1 MLTMKRFVFY
11 GALVGALTLSVGP
24 ASADCGDD
32 FKRSVKTSDG
42 CFAIDFMQN
51 VDPAGNPLV
60 VFIHGDGGPIRRSI
74 EAYRED
80 YADQFSLLRNAGI
93 NVIVVLRPG
102 HRLPDWSQT
111 SGYPTTKNDNYTG
124 GIIAGISE
132 VMGRLRQHYKP
143 SKMVLLGHS
152 GGAMISGIIAGRHP
166 GVADAAVLV
175 AWGCNTREWR
185 QWRIDSKGRRGQWH
199 DSLSAH
205 DFLDGIPKGM
215 RVIAITGSDDSNT
228 KPSFAKACTAQMK
241 SLGLNIDMRQVDG
254 FGHSGMFAASDVT
267 DAVIEASK

>member
-1 MLTMKRFVFY
+1 MRWFISCVAIAGMM
-11 GALVGALTLSVGP
+11 TLSAGL
-24 ASADCGDD
+24 AWADCADD
-32 FKRSVKTSDG
+32 FKKSAKTSDG

-60 VFIHGDGGPIRRSI
+60 VFIHGDGGPIRRST
-74 EAYRED
+74 EAYREE

-93 NVIVVLRPG
+93 NVVAVLRPG

-111 SGYPTTKNDNYTG
+111 SGYPTTKNDNYTSD
-124 GIIAGISE
+124 IIKGISE
-132 VMGRLRQHYKP
+132 VISRFRNNYAP
-143 SKMVLLGHS
+143 SKIVLLGHS

-166 GVADAAVLV
+166 GAADAAVLV

-185 QWRIDSKGRRGQWH
+185 QWRIESKGRRNQWY

-205 DFLDGIPKGM
+205 DFLSDIPKGM
-215 RVIAITGSDDSNT
+215 RIIAITGSEDTNT
-228 KPSFAKACTAQMK
+228 KPSFAKDCTAQMK
-241 SLGLNIDMRQVDG
+241 ALGLNVDMREING
-254 FGHSGMFAASDVT
+254 YGHSAMFGASNVT

>member
-1 MLTMKRFVFY
+1 MKRFILCGV
-11 GALVGALTLSVGP
+11 LSVVFSFHAGTVR
-24 ASADCGDD
+24 ADCTDD
-32 FKRSVKTSDG
+32 FKNFVKTSDG
-42 CFAIDFMQN
+42 CFAIDFIQN
-51 VDPAGNPLV
+51 TDPAGKPLV
-60 VFIHGDGGPIRRSI
+60 IFIHGDGGPIRRST
-74 EAYRED
+74 EAYREN
-80 YADQFSLLRNAGI
+80 YADQFSLLRNAGFNI
-93 NVIVVLRPG
+93 AIILRPG

-132 VMGRLRQHYKP
+132 AMGRLREHYKP

-166 GVADAAVLV
+166 GTADAAVLV

-185 QWRIDSKGRRGQWH
+185 QWRIDSKGRRGQWY

-205 DFLDGIPKGM
+205 DFLDGIPKDM
-215 RVIAITGSDDSNT
+215 RVIAITGADDSNT
-228 KPSFAKACTAQMK
+228 KPSFAKDCTAQMK
-241 SLGLNIDMRQVDG
+241 SLGLNVDMRVIDG
-254 FGHSGMFAASDVT
+254 RNHSNMFATSDVT

>member
-1 MLTMKRFVFY
+1 MMHFVFC
-11 GALVGALTLSVGP
+11 GALAGALILSVGS
-24 ASADCGDD
+24 ASADCADD
-32 FKRSVKTSDG
+32 FTRSVKTSDG

-51 VDPAGNPLV
+51 VAPAGNPLV
-60 VFIHGDGGPIRRSI
+60 VFIHGDGGPIRRST
-74 EAYRED
+74 EAYRES

-93 NVIVVLRPG
+93 NVIVILRPG

-132 VMGRLRQHYKP
+132 AMDRLRDHYKP

-166 GVADAAVLV
+166 GTADAAVLV

-185 QWRIDSKGRRGQWH
+185 QWRIDSKGRRGQWY

-205 DFLDGIPKGM
+205 DFLDGIPKDM
-215 RVIAITGSDDSNT
+215 RVIAITGSDDTNT
-228 KPSFAKACTAQMK
+228 KPSFAKDCIAQMK
-241 SLGLNIDMRQVDG
+241 SLGLNVDMREIDG
-254 FGHSGMFAASDVT
+254 YGHSSMLGASNVT
-267 DAVIEASK
+267 DAVVEASK

>member
-1 MLTMKRFVFY
+1 MKRFIYCGVL
-11 GALVGALTLSVGP
+11 GVALTLSVGT
-24 ASADCGDD
+24 ARADCADD
-32 FKRSVKTSDG
+32 FKSSVKTSEG

-51 VDPAGNPLV
+51 TDPAGNPLV
-60 VFIHGDGGPIRRSI
+60 VFIHGDGGPIRRST
-74 EAYRED
+74 EAYREN

-93 NVIVVLRPG
+93 NVVVILRPG

-132 VMGRLRQHYKP
+132 VTTRLRDHYKP

-166 GVADAAVLV
+166 GVAGAAVLV
-175 AWGCNTREWR
+175 AWGCNTQEWR
-185 QWRIDSKGRRGQWH
+185 QWRIDSKGRRGQWY

-205 DFLDGIPKGM
+205 DFLDGIPKDM
-215 RVIAITGSDDSNT
+215 RVIAITGSDDTNT
-228 KPSFAKACTAQMK
+228 KPSFAKDCTAQMK
-241 SLGLNIDMRQVDG
+241 SLGLNVDMREIDG
-254 FGHSGMFAASDVT
+254 YGHSSMFSASDVT
-267 DAVIEASK
+267 NAVIEAAK